1 MTSKSSNLPP
11 LPSPTRRNWVWLSIQ
26 FLLRLVFLY
35 YFRYRAKGVP
45 NLPASGGCLFL
56 INHQSYLDPL
66 LVGAPLQQPVS
77 YVARETLFPVPIV
90 GWILRNTY
98 VFPINLDAPSTKT
111 FKEAIR
117 RVAHGFFVG
126 IFPEGTRSRDMSVGE
141 IKPGFVA
148 LVRRIKA
155 PVYPVG
161 IAGAHEAF
169 PRHTLLIRPRKVR
182 VVFGK
187 PFTPEE
193 VEELSQ
199 RGRELDFARLVHER
213 LTECC
218 EDAERWRQR

>member
-1 MTSKSSNLPP
+1 
-11 LPSPTRRNWVWLSIQ
+11 
-26 FLLRLVFLY
+26 
-35 YFRYRAKGVP
+35 
-45 NLPASGGCLFL
+45 
-56 INHQSYLDPL
+56 
-66 LVGAPLQQPVS
+66 
-77 YVARETLFPVPIV
+77 
-90 GWILRNTY
+90 
-98 VFPINLDAPSTKT
+98 
-111 FKEAIR
+111 
-117 RVAHGFFVG
+117 
-126 IFPEGTRSRDMSVGE
+126 MSVGE